1 MYEKRITLVVNER
14 NLTLDVSPQMS
25 LLELLREKLGLTG
38 TKEGCSN
45 GECGACTVIMNG
57 RAVRSCIVL
66 AVEADGGEV
75 TTVEGLNKS
84 DTLDPVQ
91 QAFIDADAV
100 QCGFCA
106 PGYIMAVRAL
116 LDRNPAPTKEQAK
129 EALSGHLC
137 RCTGYEAIFEAI
149 EKITPRG
156 DAT

>member
-1 MYEKRITLVVNER
+1 MYEKRITLTVNGR
-14 NLTLDVSPQMS
+14 KTNLDVAPQMS
-25 LLELLREKLGLTG
+25 LLELLRERLGLTG

-75 TTVEGLNKS
+75 TTIEGLSNGEA
-84 DTLDPVQ
+84 LDPVQ

-116 LDRNPAPTKEQAK
+116 LDRTPTPTKEQAK